1 MKIQLAIPRH
11 MNDKDVIFTLTDEL
25 TTASQIEDRVT
36 RLSVV
41 MGVCKIIQ
49 ELSDGLRRT
58 YHAGI
63 KITVDLYLSP
73 GSSFSV
79 EEYPGIDFLYKSE
92 LATDQGRPGASET
105 IQSNTNLRK
114 RKVTPFSKH

>member
-25 TTASQIEDRVT
+25 TTASQIKDRAT

-41 MGVCKIIQ
+41 MGICKIIQ
-49 ELSDGLRRT
+49 ELSDGLRGT
-58 YHAGI
+58 YRSGI
-63 KITVDLYLSP
+63 KITVDSDLPP
-73 GSSFSV
+73 GSTFSV
-79 EEYPGIDFLYKSE
+79 EEYPGTDYLYKSE
-92 LATDQGRPGASET
+92 LATDQARPGGSGT
-105 IQSNTNLRK
+105 TQSHMNLRK

>member
-25 TTASQIEDRVT
+25 TTASQIKDRAT

-63 KITVDLYLSP
+63 KIISRFGP
-73 GSSFSV
+73 PPRF
-79 EEYPGIDFLYKSE
+79 EF
-92 LATDQGRPGASET
+92 QR
-105 IQSNTNLRK
+105 
-114 RKVTPFSKH
+114 

>member
-1 MKIQLAIPRH
+1 MKIQLAIPKH

-25 TTASQIEDRVT
+25 TTASQIKDRAT

-63 KITVDLYLSP
+63 KITVDSDLPP

-79 EEYPGIDFLYKSE
+79 EEYPGTDYLYKSE
-92 LATDQGRPGASET
+92 LAADQGRPGASGT
-105 IQSNTNLRK
+105 IQPNTNLRK